1 MNLDNQ
7 GRNETLFYHVVTE
20 HLAEMMPYICED
32 ALSSSGPMRLLRPN
46 YS

>member
-32 ALSSSGPMRLLRPN
+32 ALLPLVPMSLMQTN
-46 YS
+46 HA